1 MVQSTFEEGV
11 LHRNGTVRLAG
22 PISAVKVLAT
32 VQAVLASRI
41 DRLAPAEKELLQT
54 LAEKL
59 NSAKLPQV
67 TCTTIAKR
75 YHGRQSKPTGPSAT
89 SLASGFLEQ
98 GRPEVTRTQ

>member
-67 TCTTIAKR
+67 HLYDHCQTLPRSPI
-75 YHGRQSKPTGPSAT
+75 
-89 SLASGFLEQ
+89 
-98 GRPEVTRTQ
+98 